1 MLPCILWSFTG
12 VSWLLHKIYHLG
24 VAVCM
29 NKVTPHIF
37 EKKLS
42 KRAQLLSRFVSILLW
57 IAIWTIAAK
66 IIDRELFLPGSSF
79 SLVIPLSA
87 VRKQN
92 FLAVCFKLNEKH
104 TRRFFPCSFKRTY
117 SLCCL
122 IPAANRKRLHI
133 ASFKNNTHCSCCL
146 IHNIGTA
153 IGLI

>member
-1 MLPCILWSFTG
+1 
-12 VSWLLHKIYHLG
+12 
-24 VAVCM
+24 M

-66 IIDRELFLPGSSF
+66 IIDRELFLPGPLLVLSS
-79 SLVIPLSA
+79 LCQLSA
-87 VRKQN
+87 SRIFWLSILN
-92 FLAVCFKLNEKH
+92 SMRNILAG
-104 TRRFFPCSFKRTY
+104 FFPCSFKRTY

-153 IGLI
+153 MGLI